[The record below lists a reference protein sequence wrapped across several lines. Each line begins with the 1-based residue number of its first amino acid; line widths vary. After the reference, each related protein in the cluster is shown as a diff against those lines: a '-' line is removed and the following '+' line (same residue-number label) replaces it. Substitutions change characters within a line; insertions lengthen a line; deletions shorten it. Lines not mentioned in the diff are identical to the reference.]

1 MMRPNSLSFLS
12 KNALL
17 PTHLKTMG
25 WCKQGLAVFKAIFH
39 HIFLHVLF
47 LMNQGS
53 EQVKNGQGKPRAA
66 LACYQTGAKARK
78 WMGQSENPVLE
89 SLEDRRK
96 SCPSRFFLCYGVK
109 HTHTHG
115 SHIIVPCPRGNRG
128 ARKKERCSPNEVK
141 ECPENSLHHP
151 HTHSHEYTHNPS
163 RSPSPLE
170 IMPPLS

>member
-1 MMRPNSLSFLS
+1 
-12 KNALL
+12 
-17 PTHLKTMG
+17 
-25 WCKQGLAVFKAIFH
+25 
-39 HIFLHVLF
+39 
-47 LMNQGS
+47 
-53 EQVKNGQGKPRAA
+53 
-66 LACYQTGAKARK
+66 
-78 WMGQSENPVLE
+78 MGQSENPVLE

-109 HTHTHG
+109 HTHTHTHG

-170 IMPPLS
+170 IMPPLSYPLTSSRLPLLIAQSPDSAESAPPFPRSSFSASSSSVPNSN